1 MIKKKKIWQIICPD
15 CGAVMAENEDHDKIL
30 GVKYVCDGPHD
41 DIVTFKAGTKDLIL
55 KREIVFNKLV
65 RDRIPE
71 IIRASGD
78 ECDYRIA
85 SKQEFRVLLNQ
96 KLREEVEELIMNPC
110 AEEIGDVLEVVEAI
124 ARLNAI
130 TLEDIKA
137 DKIRKKKERGGF
149 NNRVVLE
156 NTTNNKNLTVV
167 RDGKHVHLDLGQKKL
182 DKDFKTSGSK

>member
-1 MIKKKKIWQIICPD
+1 MVKKKKIWQITCPD
-15 CGAVMAENEDHDKIL
+15 CGGVMAESENYKEIT
-30 GVKYVCDGPHD
+30 GVEYTCDGPHD
-41 DIVTFKAGTKDLIL
+41 EPLTFIAGTKDLFQ

-71 IIRASGD
+71 IIKASGD
-78 ECDYRIA
+78 ECDYHIA
-85 SKQEFRVLLNQ
+85 GKQEFKVLLNQ
-96 KLREEVEELIMNPC
+96 KLREEVEELIDNPC
-110 AEEIGDVLEVVEAI
+110 SEEIGDVLEVVEAI